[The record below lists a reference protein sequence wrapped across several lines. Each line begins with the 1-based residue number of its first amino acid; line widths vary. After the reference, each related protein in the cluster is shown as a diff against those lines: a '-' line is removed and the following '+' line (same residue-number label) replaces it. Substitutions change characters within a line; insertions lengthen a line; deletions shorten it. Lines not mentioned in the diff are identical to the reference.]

1 MKDLKLSVLLAVYNG
16 EKYIKKSV
24 ESVLNQTFQNLELL
38 VGFNGTIDKSKNI
51 VSEFLQD
58 SRLKVFDYGMDSG
71 KSKTINKLLKESTG
85 NWIAIQDDDDI
96 WLPKKVEE
104 QMKFVDECEIIGTQI
119 LYINEN
125 DEIIGSPK
133 LSYSHDEILSKSLN
147 GDNQIANTSAIF
159 SKNKAMEVNGWDES
173 LDGIE
178 DFDFWLKMMKTAGC
192 TAINLKDYHVWHRLH
207 NKSNFNTKTFDLQ
220 SITKKYK

>member
-1 MKDLKLSVLLAVYNG
+1 MEDLKLSILLAVYNG
-16 EKYIKKSV
+16 EKYLKKSI
-24 ESVLNQTFQNLELL
+24 ESVLNQTYSNIELL
-38 VGFNGTIDKSKNI
+38 VGFNGTVDKSKDI
-51 VSEFLQD
+51 VSQFND
-58 SRLKVFDYGMDSG
+58 PRIKIFDYGMDSG

-85 NWIAIQDDDDI
+85 DWIAIQDDDDI

-104 QMKFVDECEIIGTQI
+104 QMKLISEYQIIGTQI

-133 LSYSHDEILSKSLN
+133 LSHSHDEILSKSLN

-159 SKNKAMEVNGWDES
+159 SKNKAIEVNGWDES

-192 TAINLKDYHVWHRLH
+192 MAINLKDYHVWHRLH
-207 NKSNFNTKTFDLQ
+207 NRSNFNTKTFDLQ
-220 SITKKYK
+220 SITKKYR

>member
-1 MKDLKLSVLLAVYNG
+1 MNNHKVSILLAVYNG
-16 EKYIKKSV
+16 EKYIKKSI

-38 VGFNGTIDKSKNI
+38 VGFNGTIDKSKDI
-51 VSEFLQD
+51 VSEFSQD
-58 SRLKVFDYGMDSG
+58 PRLKIFDYGMDSG

-85 NWIAIQDDDDI
+85 SWIAIQDDDDI
-96 WLPKKVEE
+96 WLPKKIEE
-104 QMKFVDECEIIGTQI
+104 QMKFTNEYQIIGTQI

-133 LSYSHDEILSKSLN
+133 LSHSHDEILSKSLN

-159 SKNKAMEVNGWDES
+159 NKNKAIEVNGWDETM
-173 LDGIE
+173 DGIE
-178 DFDFWLKMMKTAGC
+178 DFDFWLKMMKTARC
-192 TAINLKDYHVWHRLH
+192 MAINLKNYHVWHRLH